1 MERIKMKKNRL
12 REMLKQGK
20 PTLGTR
26 LLSVWPGMVE
36 IVGHTG
42 MFDYV
47 EYLGEYSPWDLHDL
61 ENFGRA
67 VELFNMSSMVKVDQ
81 NCRAFIAQRALG
93 SGIQNILFT
102 DIRTV
107 EDTKECVRIVRAE
120 TPQTKGINGVAN
132 RRNVGYYLEAGSA
145 EYVKSMDE
153 AVVTLMIE
161 KKEAVDNL
169 EEILSVEGIDMV
181 QFGPGDYSL
190 SAGYVGQR
198 SHPKV
203 KEAELKTIKI
213 ALKKG
218 IRPRV
223 EIGSINY
230 KIEDLQKY
238 IKLGVKD
245 FSLPSEGKIVYEWL
259 KKHGENIRKL
269 LF

>member
-1 MERIKMKKNRL
+1 MRKNKL
-12 REMLKQGK
+12 REMLKEGK

-36 IVGHTG
+36 IVGYTG
-42 MFDYV
+42 IFDYV
-47 EYLGEYSPWDLHDL
+47 EYLGEYSPWNLHDL

-67 VELFNMSSMVKVDQ
+67 VELFDMSSMIKVDQ

-107 EDTKECVRIVRAE
+107 EDARECVRIVRAE
-120 TPQTKGINGVAN
+120 TPQTKGINGAAN
-132 RRNVGYYLEAGSA
+132 RRNVGYYLEAGSP
-145 EYVKSMDE
+145 EYVKAMDE
-153 AVVTLMIE
+153 SVVALMIE
-161 KKEAVDNL
+161 KKEAVDNI

-190 SAGYVGQR
+190 SLGYPKQR
-198 SHPKV
+198 NHPKV
-203 KEAELKTIKI
+203 KEAELKTIKTSI
-213 ALKKG
+213 KKG

-223 EIGSINY
+223 EIGSIDY

-238 IKLGVKD
+238 IELGVKD

-259 KKHGENIRKL
+259 KKHGENIKKS

>member
-1 MERIKMKKNRL
+1 MKKNKL
-12 REMLKQGK
+12 REMFKEGK

-36 IVGHTG
+36 IVGYTG
-42 MFDYV
+42 IFDYV
-47 EYLGEYSPWDLHDL
+47 EYLGEYSPWNLHDL

-67 VELFNMSSMVKVDQ
+67 VELFDMSSMIKVDQ

-107 EDTKECVRIVRAE
+107 EDARECVRIVRAE
-120 TPQTKGINGVAN
+120 TPQTKGINGAAN
-132 RRNVGYYLEAGSA
+132 RRNVGYYLEAGSPK
-145 EYVKSMDE
+145 YVKAIDE
-153 AVVTLMIE
+153 AIIALMIE
-161 KKEAVDNL
+161 KKDAVDNL

-190 SAGYVGQR
+190 SLGYPGQR
-198 SHPKV
+198 NHPKV
-203 KEAELKTIKI
+203 KEAELKTTKI

-223 EIGSINY
+223 EIGSIDY
-230 KIEDLQKY
+230 KLEDLQKY
-238 IKLGVKD
+238 IELGVKD
-245 FSLPSEGKIVYEWL
+245 FSLPSEGKIIYEWL
-259 KKHGENIRKL
+259 KKHGENIREL
-269 LF
+269 VF

>member
-1 MERIKMKKNRL
+1 MKKNKL
-12 REMLKQGK
+12 REMLEKGK
-20 PTLGTR
+20 PSIGTR
-26 LLSVWPGMVE
+26 LLGVWPGMVE
-36 IVGHTG
+36 IVGYTG
-42 MFDYV
+42 IFDYV
-47 EYLGEYSPWDLHDL
+47 EYLGEYSPWNLHDL

-67 VELFNMSSMVKVDQ
+67 VELFDMSSMIKVDQ

-107 EDTKECVRIVRAE
+107 EDARECVRIVRAE
-120 TPQTKGINGVAN
+120 TPQSKGINGAAN
-132 RRNVGYYLEAGSA
+132 RRNVGYYLEAGSP
-145 EYVKSMDE
+145 EYVKAMDE
-153 AVVTLMIE
+153 AVVALMIE

-190 SAGYVGQR
+190 SLGYPGKR
-198 SHPKV
+198 NHPKV
-203 KEAELKTIKI
+203 KEVELKTIKT

-223 EIGSINY
+223 EIGSIDY
-230 KIEDLQKY
+230 KIEELQKY
-238 IKLGVKD
+238 IELGVKD
-245 FSLPSEGKIVYEWL
+245 FNLPSDGKIVYEWL

>member
-1 MERIKMKKNRL
+1 MKSNKL
-12 REMLKQGK
+12 REIIKSGK
-20 PTLGTR
+20 PSIGTR

-67 VELFNMSSMVKVDQ
+67 VELFDMSSMIKVDQ

-107 EDTKECVRIVRAE
+107 EDARECVRIVRAE
-120 TPQTKGINGVAN
+120 TPATKGINGAAN
-132 RRNVGYYLEAGSA
+132 RRNVGYYLEAGSP
-145 EYVKSMDE
+145 EYVKAMDG
-153 AVVTLMIE
+153 AIVVLMIE

-169 EEILSVEGIDMV
+169 EEILSIEGLDMV
-181 QFGPGDYSL
+181 QFDYSL
-190 SAGYVGQR
+190 SLGYPGQR
-198 SHPKV
+198 NHPKV
-203 KEAELKTIKI
+203 KEAELKTIETAI
-213 ALKKG
+213 KKG

-223 EIGSINY
+223 EIGSIDY

-238 IKLGVKD
+238 IELGVKD
-245 FSLPSEGKIVYEWL
+245 FSLHSDGKIIYEWL
-259 KKHGENIRKL
+259 RKHGENIRKS
-269 LF
+269 LFI

>member
-1 MERIKMKKNRL
+1 MKKNKL
-12 REMLKQGK
+12 REMMKEGK
-20 PTLGTR
+20 PALGTR

-36 IVGHTG
+36 IVGHTR

-47 EYLGEYSPWDLHDL
+47 EYLGEYSPWNLHDL

-67 VELFNMSSMVKVDQ
+67 VELFDMSSMIKVDQ
-81 NCRAFIAQRALG
+81 NNRAFIAQRALG
-93 SGIQNILFT
+93 SGIQNVLFT

-107 EDTKECVRIVRAE
+107 EDARECVRIVRAE
-120 TPQTKGINGVAN
+120 TPQTKGINGAAN
-132 RRNVGYYLEAGSA
+132 RRNVGYYLEAGSP
-145 EYVKSMDE
+145 EYVKAMDE
-153 AVVTLMIE
+153 AVIALMIE

-169 EEILSVEGIDMV
+169 EEILSVKGIDMV

-190 SAGYVGQR
+190 SLGYPGQR
-198 SHPKV
+198 NHPKV
-203 KEAELKTIKI
+203 KEAELKIVKT

-223 EIGSINY
+223 EIGSIDY
-230 KIEDLQKY
+230 KIEDFQKY
-238 IKLGVKD
+238 VELGIKD
-245 FSLPSEGKIVYEWL
+245 FSLPSEGKIIYEWL

>member
-1 MERIKMKKNRL
+1 MKKNKL
-12 REMLKQGK
+12 REVLKEGR

-26 LLSVWPGMVE
+26 LLGVWPGMVE

-47 EYLGEYSPWDLHDL
+47 EFLGEYSPWGLHDL

-67 VELFNMSSMVKVDQ
+67 VELFNMSSMIKVDQ
-81 NCRAFIAQRALG
+81 NNRAFIAQRALG
-93 SGIQNILFT
+93 AGIQNILFT

-107 EDTKECVRIVRAE
+107 EEAKECVRVVRAE
-120 TPQTKGINGVAN
+120 TPEKGGINGAAN
-132 RRNVGYYLEAGSA
+132 RRNVGYYLEDGSL
-145 EYVKSMDE
+145 EYVKAMDK
-153 AVVTLMIE
+153 AVVALMIE
-161 KKEAVDNL
+161 KKEAIDNL
-169 EEILSVEGIDMV
+169 EEILSVKGIDMV

-190 SAGYVGQR
+190 SLGYPGQR
-198 SHPKV
+198 NHPKV
-203 KEAELKTIKI
+203 KEAELKTIKT

-223 EIGSINY
+223 EIGSIDY
-230 KIEDLQKY
+230 KLEDLHKY
-238 IKLGVKD
+238 IELGVKN

-259 KKHGENIRKL
+259 KKHGENIRKS